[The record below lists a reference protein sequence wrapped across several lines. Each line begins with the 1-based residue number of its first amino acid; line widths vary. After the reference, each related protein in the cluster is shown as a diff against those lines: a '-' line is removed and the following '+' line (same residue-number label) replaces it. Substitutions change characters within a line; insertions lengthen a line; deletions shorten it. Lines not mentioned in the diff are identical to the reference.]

1 MKPVSF
7 RAETMPDALAQARD
21 QMGPDA
27 LVLTTRKVF
36 DGPAWQVW
44 RNPVF
49 EVLVMP
55 AAGAAG
61 QPAEQ
66 PLAAKLA
73 QDLAEVRAALGQVA
87 SQFEPA
93 KAQWPDPLVALHKQL
108 LAQEVDPDLALDICG
123 ATKET
128 LSPRALLDGA
138 AVHEFAARH
147 MLAQLRTAAL
157 VERSRRPQV
166 VVLVGL
172 TGAGKTTAA
181 AKLAAHAQ
189 LVLGRKAALISLDTF
204 GIGAIAQTR
213 TLSELMGL
221 PHALAY
227 SADELAH
234 AVRSQTSAD
243 LLVVDTPA
251 RNPHAAG
258 QMAELAELLAPLPA
272 ERIVLLVASA
282 ATKTSDQLLAM
293 QAFSALGLSGMVITH
308 LDETAAHGGIY
319 SLACRTDS
327 ALTYFSSGPNV
338 PLHWEPANA
347 AQLANLILGAAPAG
361 SGLGV
366 A

>member
-1 MKPVSF
+1 MSF

-55 AAGAAG
+55 AASAAA
-61 QPAEQ
+61 QPVEQ

-73 QDLAEVRAALGQVA
+73 EDLAAVRSALGRVA

-93 KAQWPDPLVALHKQL
+93 QAHWPDPLAALHQQL
-108 LAQEVDPDLALDICG
+108 LAQEVDADLALEICT
-123 ATKET
+123 AAKET
-128 LSPRALLDGA
+128 LSARALQDCA
-138 AVHEFAARH
+138 AVHAFAARH
-147 MLAQLRTAAL
+147 MLARVRTTAPVLR
-157 VERSRRPQV
+157 ERRPQV

-172 TGAGKTTAA
+172 TGSGKTTAA

-189 LVLGRKAALISLDTF
+189 LVLGRKAAMISLDTF
-204 GIGAIAQTR
+204 GIGAIAKTR

-243 LLVVDTPA
+243 FLVVDTPA
-251 RNPHAAG
+251 RNPRAAG
-258 QMAELAELLAPLPA
+258 QMAELAELLSPLPA

-293 QAFSALGLSGMVITH
+293 QAFSALGVAGIVSTH
-308 LDETAAHGGIY
+308 LDETAVHGGIY

-338 PLHWEPANA
+338 PLHWEPASG
-347 AQLANLILGAAPAG
+347 AQLAELVLGAAPAS
-361 SGLGV
+361 SGLRI

>member
-55 AAGAAG
+55 AAGTAG

-93 KAQWPDPLVALHKQL
+93 KSQWPDPLVALHKQL
-108 LAQEVDPDLALDICG
+108 LAQEVDPDLALDIC
-123 ATKET
+123 AAAKET

-138 AVHEFAARH
+138 AVHAFAARH
-147 MLAQLRTAAL
+147 MLAQVRTAAL

-189 LVLGRKAALISLDTF
+189 LVLGSITSMPL
-204 GIGAIAQTR
+204 
-213 TLSELMGL
+213 TLTKMR
-221 PHALAY
+221 
-227 SADELAH
+227 SAGCGVMVMSGSPKMTNKL
-234 AVRSQTSAD
+234 
-243 LLVVDTPA
+243 
-251 RNPHAAG
+251 
-258 QMAELAELLAPLPA
+258 PLPVFFKLSA
-272 ERIVLLVASA
+272 MCRSAFIRAFKMGTRPILCSSPAWASKLKAQAITTSKPASA
-282 ATKTSDQLLAM
+282 ASRAASTKS
-293 QAFSALGLSGMVITH
+293 
-308 LDETAAHGGIY
+308 
-319 SLACRTDS
+319 
-327 ALTYFSSGPNV
+327 
-338 PLHWEPANA
+338 
-347 AQLANLILGAAPAG
+347 
-361 SGLGV
+361 
-366 A
+366 